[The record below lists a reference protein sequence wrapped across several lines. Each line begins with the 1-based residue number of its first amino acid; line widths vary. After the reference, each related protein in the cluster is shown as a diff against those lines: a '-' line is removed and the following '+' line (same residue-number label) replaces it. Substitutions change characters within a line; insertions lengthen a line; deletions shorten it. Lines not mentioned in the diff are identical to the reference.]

1 MTVGISHVAWTKL
14 STLRRDYLAMD
25 DAERLAFVEALRAKR
40 VRPPAAPKLVK
51 PPKPP
56 TEKKPRKKKEAPV
69 ATDNAV

>member
-1 MTVGISHVAWTKL
+1 MTVGISTTAYLKL

-40 VRPPAAPKLVK
+40 VRPPAAPKPVK

-56 TEKKPRKKKEAPV
+56 AEKKPRKKKEPAV
-69 ATDNAV
+69 ASDNAV